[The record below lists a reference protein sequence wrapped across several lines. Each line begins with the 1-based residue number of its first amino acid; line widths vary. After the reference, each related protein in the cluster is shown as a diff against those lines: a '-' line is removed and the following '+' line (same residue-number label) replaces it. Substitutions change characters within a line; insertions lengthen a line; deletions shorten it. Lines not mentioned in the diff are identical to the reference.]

1 MTDKELRKLGRRE
14 LQELFQAQAKSYE
27 AAKKHLEELE
37 QENKTLRESLTNLGK
52 TMKAQHTKDEAAAA
66 ALAEKTAALQDMERE
81 LAGARAER
89 ADKGRLEEQVDLLY
103 ESFRQVKPILQE
115 KDRQLRE
122 AEKRI
127 AEQERAI
134 RSLRE
139 RTGGRG

>member
-1 MTDKELRKLGRRE
+1 
-14 LQELFQAQAKSYE
+14 
-27 AAKKHLEELE
+27 
-37 QENKTLRESLTNLGK
+37 
-52 TMKAQHTKDEAAAA
+52 MKAQHAKDEAAAAALAERDAALAERDA